1 MNFVPTLTTAALAG
15 VFSAIVWP
23 MLWDKFGGAGASGS
37 IELIVGT
44 LLVIALPVHAFVVGF
59 GRGLNARSMDKPM
72 MQRAAMWF
80 LAALITALLG
90 GALE

>member
-1 MNFVPTLTTAALAG
+1 
-15 VFSAIVWP
+15 
-23 MLWDKFGGAGASGS
+23 MLWNRYGGAGASGS
-37 IELIVGT
+37 IELIIGT

-59 GRGLNARSMDKPM
+59 GNGLNARSMDKPM
-72 MQRAAMWF
+72 LQRAAMWF